1 MSRCILKVEGV
12 CRLSIGHCLVKLKSI
27 QLMQLSKNFFR
38 IRFNFL
44 ALLFTKKNCRSTY
57 IVDFI
62 NLQWCTGVFDGFVCN
77 MWKSLDGTP
86 SAKKLSGRVIKLI
99 YTFPAHSFNHSPPQF
114 PSYSFVLSRDMRN
127 SSHHPRLQWVLR
139 QLSQNFALN
148 FSFSK
153 NKKVR

>member
-1 MSRCILKVEGV
+1 MHIESWRG
-12 CRLSIGHCLVKLKSI
+12 LSVVHRSLPREAKKHSI
-27 QLMQLSKNFFR
+27 NA
-38 IRFNFL
+38 IIEEFL
-44 ALLFTKKNCRSTY
+44 LNPIQFPCPTFHKKNCRSTY

-114 PSYSFVLSRDMRN
+114 PSYLFVLSRDMRN